1 MKTFALVALIVGVV
15 LASMVLRSCTP
26 ERFVPDIND
35 YVKLPPFGL
44 APDTPMST
52 CPDGTRALRG
62 LCNQALAP

>member
-1 MKTFALVALIVGVV
+1 MKTFALIALLVGV
-15 LASMVLRSCTP
+15 LFAGMVLRSSTQ

-44 APDTPMST
+44 APSIPMST
-52 CPDGTRALRG
+52 CPDGTRAQRG